1 MNNERINLD
10 AHGSPTRFG
19 YEWEYFSDLI
29 PEYEEQFNRWISVLE
44 LESLADLF
52 VIDAGC
58 GTGRNSLW
66 LHKKGAK
73 KVLAFDVEPSTV
85 QVAARNLNNYKS
97 IEVAQMSIYSAELPA
112 TNLADIVFSI
122 GVIHHLVDPNA
133 ALLNLAKLLKPNG
146 LLVIWV
152 YGKEGNKWLL
162 WFLEPVRK
170 ITKHIPMPIL
180 NSLSNIIAF
189 PLFTYLHTPLPK
201 SKYLKFISTFK
212 YWHLKSIVLDQ
223 LLPNIA
229 NYWSQDEV
237 RELLRVAGF
246 RNIRVKSVNDMSWSA
261 SGQV

>member
-1 MNNERINLD
+1 M
-10 AHGSPTRFG
+10 
-19 YEWEYFSDLI
+19 
-29 PEYEEQFNRWISVLE
+29 V
-44 LESLADLF
+44 
-52 VIDAGC
+52 DAGC

-85 QVAARNLNNYKS
+85 QVASRNLENYKN
-97 IEVAQMSIYSAELPA
+97 IEVSQMSIYNASLPD

-122 GVIHHLVDPNA
+122 GVIHHLADPTA
-133 ALLNLAKLLKPNG
+133 ALLNLFNLLKPNG
-146 LLVIWV
+146 VLVIWV

-170 ITKHIPMPIL
+170 ITRHIPMPIL
-180 NSLSNIIAF
+180 NSLSNILAF
-189 PLFTYLHTPLPK
+189 PLFTYLHMPLPK
-201 SKYLKFISTFK
+201 STYLKLISTFR

-229 NYWSQDEV
+229 NYWTQEEV
-237 RELLRVAGF
+237 RELLQVAGF
-246 RNIRVKSVNDMSWSA
+246 RNISIKSVNGMSWSA